1 MVGAGGGVGLVLGT
15 GAGAASPSGAAAA
28 GTLRTLLTRSVSRD
42 TECGP
47 GRMDGWMDGEA
58 GGDGGNQ
65 KNRLETVRRETK
77 RE

>member
-47 GRMDGWMDGEA
+47 GRMDGWR
-58 GGDGGNQ
+58 GGW
-65 KNRLETVRRETK
+65 
-77 RE
+77 